1 MPPKSPVLPVPPK
14 SKLGI
19 CSRILRPIQTTKP
32 ICWFL
37 AVIVVMFYSQRSR
50 KVIMEASKTW
60 DRQNKVIELFRDVL
74 YDRYLTVGS
83 DPYKSEEYNTF
94 NENTFVKILQ
104 ELYNMDSRNFPNNP
118 KDNEGYYMVYYL
130 CKLHTLLGID
140 YKAFDYEPSSQ
151 DIYYSSIN
159 KEFDSIYKSTIPH
172 KPDIPYLLHPNVGV
186 YEDDGRAPSILII
199 TRFTL
204 LTPFA
209 NNNIVDDDIK
219 RELSSMKQKITYNGY
234 EYNLD
239 SVHLL
244 NLNTGCKH
252 SIVGIT
258 CKNKK
263 FIFNGHPLYNRN
275 FPCVLI
281 QHNWNIQK
289 DRDFYLSS
297 KDCELHDDPQ
307 PDSLKHRYNFSKVVL
322 SEGDQRGFI
331 YVRKNASRDT
341 SNSLEKDVEKY
352 FETRKEAAIL
362 EEEIERAR
370 LLYDEKERKEI
381 EAEAKRK
388 EEIERAKLRYE
399 EKERKEIEAEA
410 ILEAKRKEAIR
421 LFYEKIENKKQ
432 ETKKK
437 HQELQKEARM
447 YLDKQQKERELLIK
461 EEDNFASNL
470 KNIEAFMA
478 KLKLDDIK
486 RKRKSSSNSS
496 PKLITQ
502 TPKKQYTRA
511 SPPKKANTKGKD
523 I

>member
-1 MPPKSPVLPVPPK
+1 MPPKSPKSPVLPKSPK
-14 SKLGI
+14 SPKTPNLGI

-37 AVIVVMFYSQRSR
+37 AVIVSMFYSQRSR

-104 ELYNMDSRNFPNNP
+104 ELYDMDSRNFPNNP
-118 KDNEGYYMVYYL
+118 KDNVGYYMVYYL

-140 YKAFDYEPSSQ
+140 YKAFDYELSSQ

-159 KEFDSIYKSTIPH
+159 KEFDSIYKSISNTIPH

-186 YEDDGRAPSILII
+186 YKDDGYAPSILII
-199 TRFTL
+199 TRFPL
-204 LTPFA
+204 LTPFV
-209 NNNIVDDDIK
+209 NNKIVDDDIK
-219 RELSSMKQKITYNGY
+219 KELTSMKQKITYNGF
-234 EYNLD
+234 EYILD

-252 SIVGIT
+252 SIVGMT

-263 FIFNGHPLYNRN
+263 FIFNGHPMYNRN

-297 KDCELHDDPQ
+297 KDCELHDDTQ
-307 PDSLKHRYNFSKVVL
+307 PDSLKHCYNFSKVVL

-341 SNSLEKDVEKY
+341 SASKESDVEKY
-352 FETRKEAAIL
+352 RQGREVVRL

-370 LLYDEKERKEI
+370 LLY
-381 EAEAKRK
+381 
-388 EEIERAKLRYE
+388 E
-399 EKERKEIEAEA
+399 EKEKEQ
-410 ILEAKRKEAIR
+410 LELALMRE
-421 LFYEKIENKKQ
+421 
-432 ETKKK
+432 
-437 HQELQKEARM
+437 
-447 YLDKQQKERELLIK
+447 DKLV
-461 EEDNFASNL
+461 
-470 KNIEAFMA
+470 AFMA
-478 KLKLDDIK
+478 KLKLDDSK
-486 RKRKSSSNSS
+486 RKRSSSNSS
-496 PKLITQ
+496 PKLII
-502 TPKKQYTRA
+502 PKKQDRRVI
-511 SPPKKANTKGKD
+511 PPKKATTKRGVKK
-523 I
+523 

>member
-83 DPYKSEEYNTF
+83 DPYKSEEYNSF

-209 NNNIVDDDIK
+209 NNNIVDDDVK
-219 RELSSMKQKITYNGY
+219 RQLTSMKQKITYNGF

-263 FIFNGHPLYNRN
+263 FIFNGHPMYNRN

-281 QHNWNIQK
+281 QHNWNIKK

-331 YVRKNASRDT
+331 YVRKDASRDT

-370 LLYDEKERKEI
+370 
-381 EAEAKRK
+381 
-388 EEIERAKLRYE
+388 LRYE

-437 HQELQKEARM
+437 QQELQKEARM
-447 YLDKQQKERELLIK
+447 YLEKQQKERELLIK

-486 RKRKSSSNSS
+486 RKRKRKRKSSSNSS